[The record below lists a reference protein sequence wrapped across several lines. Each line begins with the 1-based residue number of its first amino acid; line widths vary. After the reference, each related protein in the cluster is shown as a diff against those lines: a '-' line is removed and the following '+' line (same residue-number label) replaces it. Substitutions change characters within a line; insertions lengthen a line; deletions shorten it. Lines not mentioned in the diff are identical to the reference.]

1 MSSKPHYLGS
11 EYSNRF
17 KDASLV
23 EAYHL
28 RSPYP
33 AGVFEMQV
41 VGTIVWGRPGSA

>member
-1 MSSKPHYLGS
+1 MSSKPHYLGP
-11 EYSNRF
+11 EYSNHF

-33 AGVFEMQV
+33 AAIFEMLTGLITGEHV
-41 VGTIVWGRPGSA
+41 